1 LQSSAAMHTLSL
13 AKVPHQYDKIPRRYM
28 MVQHT
33 RRLNYQL
40 CDKKKKE
47 RAKPITMTQE
57 IVSLAIAKLLL
68 TEKKINAMHLPDNK
82 WQNCY

>member
-1 LQSSAAMHTLSL
+1 
-13 AKVPHQYDKIPRRYM
+13 VIER
-28 MVQHT
+28 
-33 RRLNYQL
+33 
-40 CDKKKKE
+40 KKE
-47 RAKPITMTQE
+47 RAKPITMAQE

>member
-33 RRLNYQL
+33 RRLNYQF